1 MIGKVKLQVR
11 NMIESGPRGD
21 RTHNPRIKRQLDEC
35 RGMPFGGIEVR
46 FVQHVV
52 QLRVGECR
60 VVPDRLLESPS
71 HHLPSTPRPGLDTS
85 AAYRRAVSLST
96 RICASEG
103 LSKVRSAVPSAAIS

>member
-1 MIGKVKLQVR
+1 
-11 NMIESGPRGD
+11 MIESGPRGD
-21 RTHNPRIKRQLDEC
+21 RTHNPRIKRRLDGC
-35 RGMPFGGIEVR
+35 RGMPFGVIEVR

-52 QLRVGECR
+52 PLRVGECR
-60 VVPDRLLESPS
+60 VVPDQLLESPS

-96 RICASEG
+96 RICTSAG